1 MAKILNSPPSAVAV
15 LMVHLVAA
23 ISGPSSVQ
31 LQNNEYKNVLV
42 AISPD
47 VPEDPA
53 LIQSIKNAFIGAS
66 SYLYLATNQRAVFR
80 DVIILVPSTWRV
92 QASYGASTWQVLG
105 SADVVVTGSLAPAA
119 PSPPLG
125 GAPGES
131 SVASQAAAAATFT
144 KSYAGCGQH
153 GIRISIST
161 DVLTNSQLASTLG
174 SPVGDISLGSVQ
186 RVRPEGELQFYYS
199 PSTGQLEGVR
209 CTEGIAGLIYQM
221 DPQTGKP
228 VLGTDD
234 SPVQCNTIDANTG
247 LYPEGCVFFPY
258 PSGPANSRTEA
269 SIMDRVFVE
278 SVSGKRENYD
288 ARFYK

>member
-1 MAKILNSPPSAVAV
+1 MPARV
-15 LMVHLVAA
+15 LVHEWATFRWGVF
-23 ISGPSSVQ
+23 
-31 LQNNEYKNVLV
+31 NEY
-42 AISPD
+42 
-47 VPEDPA
+47 
-53 LIQSIKNAFIGAS
+53 
-66 SYLYLATNQRAVFR
+66 
-80 DVIILVPSTWRV
+80 
-92 QASYGASTWQVLG
+92 
-105 SADVVVTGSLAPAA
+105 
-119 PSPPLG
+119 
-125 GAPGES
+125 
-131 SVASQAAAAATFT
+131 
-144 KSYAGCGQH
+144 GQK
-153 GIRISIST
+153 
-161 DVLTNSQLASTLG
+161 
-174 SPVGDISLGSVQ
+174 
-186 RVRPEGELQFYYS
+186 GELQFYYS

-234 SPVQCNTIDANTG
+234 NPVQCSTIDANTG